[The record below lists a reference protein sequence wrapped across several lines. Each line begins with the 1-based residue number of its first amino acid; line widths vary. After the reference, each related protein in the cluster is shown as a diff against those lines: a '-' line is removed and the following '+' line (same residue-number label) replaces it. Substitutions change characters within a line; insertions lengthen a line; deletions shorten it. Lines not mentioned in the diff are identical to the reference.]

1 MCCEIK
7 RTLCA
12 IFFWK
17 KRFLVGND
25 IHPRRQARQSKS
37 HENGSG
43 PGPELDNENGCGD
56 ETSEAAEEENGHS

>member
-1 MCCEIK
+1 M
-7 RTLCA
+7 RN
-12 IFFWK
+12 IFLEKEVFDWK
-17 KRFLVGND
+17 N

>member
-1 MCCEIK
+1 M
-7 RTLCA
+7 
-12 IFFWK
+12 
-17 KRFLVGND
+17 VGND